1 MIRVTERRRVHHD
14 GEDARRILTLVPPNC
29 SCAIPDCTRIG
40 TVPETL
46 FPVSLHDCWREGRF
60 TGTIW
65 QRRPEG
71 LFSLVVMHASRF
83 RNCVYAERDR
93 IGGERKKRGSQKTR
107 ATLRREVHEP
117 QEVLQACGAQSVSWP
132 LKLHLRAAP
141 RPGCPQSGMF

>member
-1 MIRVTERRRVHHD
+1 MISRGNSKR
-14 GEDARRILTLVPPNC
+14 LVQYRGNSYAGPQ
-29 SCAIPDCTRIG
+29 
-40 TVPETL
+40 
-46 FPVSLHDCWREGRF
+46 SLGIRKGRF